1 MAPED
6 GGGGRAARSLLS
18 RTVRVLR
25 WFCAVVNSSLNLPL
39 KKSKSR
45 SRWLS
50 THHSLSRTAYVRF
63 LSSRLSSV
71 ASSRAALGGS
81 HRSPQLLPPPRVA
94 FPAGDGVAGAGGG
107 ASEGRS
113 IRANVGV
120 ELKGVKWS

>member
-1 MAPED
+1 ME
-6 GGGGRAARSLLS
+6 GGGGRRGHFCLGPFEFF
-18 RTVRVLR
+18 R
-25 WFCAVVNSSLNLPL
+25 WFCSVVNSSLNLPL

-94 FPAGDGVAGAGGG
+94 FPAGDGVAGAGAG

>member
-1 MAPED
+1 ME
-6 GGGGRAARSLLS
+6 GGGGRRGHFCLGPFEFF
-18 RTVRVLR
+18 R
-25 WFCAVVNSSLNLPL
+25 WFCSVAVVNSSLNLPL

-81 HRSPQLLPPPRVA
+81 HRPPHVLPPPRVA